1 MLAVKIPTFYI
12 RYGENCGTEHFR
24 QCCRK
29 CSRFI
34 GCCVHSVWGFEQIV
48 HVDVYS
54 DTHWAEFGAKFADFI
69 RTGIHIL
76 GNSPKAIRTM
86 VRIGVPSRASY
97 DVTDFDEF
105 AESGMVGNLWQ
116 CCLPF
121 LRKKTIMVNQMRR
134 RVLPGN
140 VAETCFLLQKRNE
153 ENVSIISFC
162 RSAQPRSWPSLLRRI
177 SAPWRLAHPP
187 AVMACFTEA
196 VSNWTVIQFSNWHSG
211 KTIEGLRYDSA
222 YHRRYPAWAFKS

>member
-1 MLAVKIPTFYI
+1 MYIFAMLAVKIPTFYI
-12 RYGENCGTEHFR
+12 RYGGNCGTEHFR

-140 VAETCFLLQKRNE
+140 VAETCFPVQERNE
-153 ENVSIISFC
+153 GNFFYNCSCC
-162 RSAQPRSWPSLLRRI
+162 RSAQSRS
-177 SAPWRLAHPP
+177 
-187 AVMACFTEA
+187 
-196 VSNWTVIQFSNWHSG
+196 
-211 KTIEGLRYDSA
+211 
-222 YHRRYPAWAFKS
+222 

>member
-1 MLAVKIPTFYI
+1 MYIFAMLAVKIPTFYI
-12 RYGENCGTEHFR
+12 RYGGNCGTEHFR

-97 DVTDFDEF
+97 DVTAFDEF
-105 AESGMVGNLWQ
+105 VESGMVGNLWQ

-162 RSAQPRSWPSLLRRI
+162 RSAQPRS
-177 SAPWRLAHPP
+177 
-187 AVMACFTEA
+187 
-196 VSNWTVIQFSNWHSG
+196 
-211 KTIEGLRYDSA
+211 
-222 YHRRYPAWAFKS
+222 

>member
-1 MLAVKIPTFYI
+1 MYIFAMLAVKIPTFYI
-12 RYGENCGTEHFR
+12 RYGGNCGTEHFR

-105 AESGMVGNLWQ
+105 VESGMVGNLWQ
-116 CCLPF
+116 W
-121 LRKKTIMVNQMRR
+121 

-140 VAETCFLLQKRNE
+140 VAETCFPVQERNE
-153 ENVSIISFC
+153 GNFFYNCSCC
-162 RSAQPRSWPSLLRRI
+162 RSA
-177 SAPWRLAHPP
+177 
-187 AVMACFTEA
+187 
-196 VSNWTVIQFSNWHSG
+196 
-211 KTIEGLRYDSA
+211 
-222 YHRRYPAWAFKS
+222 